1 MRADSTTADSTR
13 AEKDSVGEWYRG
25 VPLSAKWPI
34 FTGLAILVVWLGC
47 FGLWAGVA
55 PLNSAVLAPGTFMA
69 TGQNKQVQHFEGGI
83 LREIAVKEG
92 DVVEA
97 SQVLVRMDDTAAN
110 AKLRRLVLKKYRLL
124 AMKARLEAEMRSSE
138 TIESPA
144 AFSQSVA
151 DPEIKGILERQRA
164 ELRARRASLA
174 TEESVL
180 RKQVAGLEES
190 IRGYQAQVQSTK
202 DRLALFVEELK
213 DKDSLLGQQLIRKS
227 DVLALRR
234 SEASLGGDL
243 GEFLGRIAD
252 SRERVAQA
260 NERITHLHSTALRD
274 AIKELRETETDL
286 DDVEEQIRAAQDVVD
301 RVDVRSPVHGIVVKN
316 NFHTR
321 GGVVSPGAVI
331 LELLPIGDE
340 RIIEAHVNP
349 KDISHVSVGQEA
361 LVRLSA
367 LNQRITPMVGAS
379 VIYVSA
385 DALAEQVQVK
395 TETRPDSDTRRE
407 FYVVRVRLDQ
417 DDILRRMPEFI
428 PTPGMPADVYIKT
441 GERTF
446 FEYIMKPVFDSL
458 SRAFRET

>member
-1 MRADSTTADSTR
+1 MR
-13 AEKDSVGEWYRG
+13 AEKDSIGEWYRG

-34 FTGLAILVVWLGC
+34 FAGLAILVVWLGC
-47 FGLWAGVA
+47 FGVWAGVA
-55 PLNSAVLAPGTFMA
+55 PLNSAVVAPGTFVA
-69 TGQNKQVQHFEGGI
+69 TGQNKLVQHFEGGI
-83 LREIAVKEG
+83 IREIAVKDG
-92 DVVEA
+92 DAVEA
-97 SQVLVRMDDTAAN
+97 NQVLVRMDDTAADT
-110 AKLRRLVLKKYRLL
+110 KLRRLVIKKYRQL
-124 AMKARLEAEMRSSE
+124 AMKARLEAEMSSSD
-138 TIESPA
+138 TIETPA
-144 AFSQSVA
+144 AFSETA
-151 DPEIKGILERQRA
+151 RDPEIKAIFERQRA

-180 RKQVAGLEES
+180 RKQIAGLEES

-202 DRLALFVEELK
+202 DRIALFVEELK

-227 DVLALRR
+227 DGLALRR
-234 SEASLGGDL
+234 SEASLGGEL
-243 GEFLGRIAD
+243 GEYLGRIAD
-252 SRERVAQA
+252 SKERIAQA
-260 NERITHLHSTALRD
+260 NEKIAQVHSTALRD

-301 RVDVRSPVHGIVVKN
+301 RVDVRSPVRGIVVKQ
-316 NFHTR
+316 NFHTP
-321 GGVVSPGAVI
+321 GGVVSSGAVI
-331 LELLPIGDE
+331 LDLLPIGEE
-340 RIIEAHVNP
+340 RIIEARVNP
-349 KDISHVSVGQEA
+349 KDISHVSVGQDA

-385 DALAEQVQVK
+385 DALADQLQAK
-395 TETRPDSDTRRE
+395 TEKLADNSDTRRE
-407 FYVVRVRLDQ
+407 FYVVRVRLDH

-446 FEYIMKPVFDSL
+446 FEYIMKPVFDSF

>member
-1 MRADSTTADSTR
+1 MR
-13 AEKDSVGEWYRG
+13 AEKDSIGEWYRG

-34 FTGLAILVVWLGC
+34 FAGLAILVVWLGC
-47 FGLWAGVA
+47 FGVWAGVA
-55 PLNSAVLAPGTFMA
+55 PLNSAVVAPGTFVA
-69 TGQNKQVQHFEGGI
+69 TGQNKLVQHFEGGI
-83 LREIAVKEG
+83 IREIAVKDG
-92 DVVEA
+92 DAVEA
-97 SQVLVRMDDTAAN
+97 NQVLVRMDDTAADT
-110 AKLRRLVLKKYRLL
+110 KLRRLVIKKYRQL
-124 AMKARLEAEMRSSE
+124 AMKARLEAEMSSSD
-138 TIESPA
+138 TIETPA
-144 AFSQSVA
+144 AFSETA
-151 DPEIKGILERQRA
+151 RDPEIKAIFERQRA

-180 RKQVAGLEES
+180 RKQIAGLEES

-202 DRLALFVEELK
+202 DRIALFVEELK

-243 GEFLGRIAD
+243 GEYLGRIAD
-252 SRERVAQA
+252 SKERIAQA
-260 NERITHLHSTALRD
+260 NERIAQLHSTALRD

-301 RVDVRSPVHGIVVKN
+301 RVDVRSPVRGIVVKR
-316 NFHTR
+316 NFHTP

-331 LELLPIGDE
+331 LELLPIGEE

-349 KDISHVSVGQEA
+349 KDISHVSVGQQA

-446 FEYIMKPVFDSL
+446 FEYIMKPVFDSF

>member
-1 MRADSTTADSTR
+1 MRAEMDSI
-13 AEKDSVGEWYRG
+13 GEWYRD
-25 VPLSAKWPI
+25 VPLSAKWTI
-34 FTGLAILVVWLGC
+34 LTGLAILVVWLGC
-47 FGLWAGVA
+47 FGVWAGVA
-55 PLNSAVLAPGTFMA
+55 PLNSAVVASGTFMA
-69 TGQNKQVQHFEGGI
+69 TGQNKLVQHFEGGI
-83 LREIAVKEG
+83 IREIAVKEG

-97 SQVLVRMDDTAAN
+97 NQVLVRMDDTAAN
-110 AKLRRLVLKKYRLL
+110 AKLRRLLLKKYRLL
-124 AMKARLEAEMRSSE
+124 AMKARLEAEMGSSE
-138 TIESPA
+138 TIETPA
-144 AFSQSVA
+144 AFSESA
-151 DPEIKGILERQRA
+151 RDPEIKGILERQRA
-164 ELRARRASLA
+164 ELRARKASLT

-180 RKQVAGLEES
+180 WKQIAGLEES
-190 IRGYQAQVQSTK
+190 IRGYEAQVRSTK
-202 DRLALFVEELK
+202 DRIALFVEELK
-213 DKDSLLGQQLIRKS
+213 DKDSLLGQQLVRKL

-252 SRERVAQA
+252 SRERIAQA
-260 NERITHLHSTALRD
+260 NERITQLHSTALRD

-316 NFHTR
+316 NFHTP
-321 GGVVSPGAVI
+321 GGVVPPGAVI

-385 DALAEQVQVK
+385 DALAEQVQAK

-428 PTPGMPADVYIKT
+428 PTPGMPADIYIKT

-446 FEYIMKPVFDSL
+446 FEYIMKPVFDSF

>member
-1 MRADSTTADSTR
+1 MRA
-13 AEKDSVGEWYRG
+13 KDSVGEWYRG

-47 FGLWAGVA
+47 FGIWAGVA
-55 PLNSAVLAPGTFMA
+55 PLNSAVVAPGTFVA
-69 TGQNKQVQHFEGGI
+69 TGQNKLVQHFEGGI
-83 LREIAVKEG
+83 IREIAVKEG
-92 DVVEA
+92 DVVHA
-97 SQVLVRMDDTAAN
+97 NQVLVRMDDTAVN
-110 AKLRRLVLKKYRLL
+110 AKLRRLILKKYRLV
-124 AMKARLEAEMRSSE
+124 AMKARLEAEMSSSE
-138 TIESPA
+138 TIETPA
-144 AFSQSVA
+144 AFSESA
-151 DPEIKGILERQRA
+151 RDPEINAILERQRT
-164 ELRARRASLA
+164 ELRARRTSLA
-174 TEESVL
+174 TDESVL
-180 RKQVAGLEES
+180 RKQISGLEES

-202 DRLALFVEELK
+202 DRIALFAEELR
-213 DKDSLLGQQLIRKS
+213 DKDSLLGQQLVRKS
-227 DVLALRR
+227 DVLAVRR
-234 SEASLGGDL
+234 SEAGLGGDL
-243 GEFLGRIAD
+243 GEYLGRIAD
-252 SRERVAQA
+252 SKERIAQA
-260 NERITHLHSTALRD
+260 NEKIAQVHSTALRD

-301 RVDVRSPVHGIVVKN
+301 RVDVRSPVRGIVVKQ
-316 NFHTR
+316 NFHTP

-446 FEYIMKPVFDSL
+446 FEYIMKPVFDSF

>member
-1 MRADSTTADSTR
+1 MRAENDSI
-13 AEKDSVGEWYRG
+13 GEWYRG

-34 FTGLAILVVWLGC
+34 FTGLAVLVVWLGC
-47 FGLWAGVA
+47 FGVWAGVA
-55 PLNSAVLAPGTFMA
+55 PLNSAVVASGTFVA
-69 TGQNKQVQHFEGGI
+69 TGQNKLVQHFEGGI
-83 LREIAVKEG
+83 IREIAVKDG

-97 SQVLVRMDDTAAN
+97 NQVVVRMDDTAAN
-110 AKLRRLVLKKYRLL
+110 SKLRRLVLKKYRLL
-124 AMKARLEAEMRSSE
+124 AMKARLEAEMSSSE
-138 TIESPA
+138 TIDAPS
-144 AFSQSVA
+144 AFSESA
-151 DPEIKGILERQRA
+151 RDPEIKAILERQRA
-164 ELRARRASLA
+164 ELWARQASLA

-180 RKQVAGLEES
+180 LKQIAGLEES

-202 DRLALFVEELK
+202 QRIALFAEELK
-213 DKDSLLGQQLIRKS
+213 DKNSLLGQQLVRKS

-234 SEASLGGDL
+234 SEASLGGEL
-243 GEFLGRIAD
+243 GEYLGRIAD
-252 SRERVAQA
+252 SKERIAQA
-260 NERITHLHSTALRD
+260 NEKIAQLHSTALRD
-274 AIKELRETETDL
+274 AIKELRETEADL

-301 RVDVRSPVHGIVVKN
+301 RVDVRSPVRGIVVKK
-316 NFHTR
+316 NFHTP

-331 LELLPIGDE
+331 LELLPIGEE
-340 RIIEAHVNP
+340 RIIEAHMNP

-385 DALAEQVQVK
+385 DALASQVQVK
-395 TETRPDSDTRRE
+395 TETQPDSDTRRE

-446 FEYIMKPVFDSL
+446 FEYMMKPVFDSF

>member
-1 MRADSTTADSTR
+1 
-13 AEKDSVGEWYRG
+13 
-25 VPLSAKWPI
+25 
-34 FTGLAILVVWLGC
+34 
-47 FGLWAGVA
+47 
-55 PLNSAVLAPGTFMA
+55 
-69 TGQNKQVQHFEGGI
+69 
-83 LREIAVKEG
+83 
-92 DVVEA
+92 
-97 SQVLVRMDDTAAN
+97 MDDTAADT
-110 AKLRRLVLKKYRLL
+110 KLRRLVIKKYRQL
-124 AMKARLEAEMRSSE
+124 AMKARLEAEMSSSD
-138 TIESPA
+138 TIETPA
-144 AFSQSVA
+144 AFSETA
-151 DPEIKGILERQRA
+151 RDPEIKAIFERQRA

-180 RKQVAGLEES
+180 RKQIAGLEES

-202 DRLALFVEELK
+202 DRIALFVEELK

-234 SEASLGGDL
+234 SEASL
-243 GEFLGRIAD
+243 IAD
-252 SRERVAQA
+252 SKERIAQA
-260 NERITHLHSTALRD
+260 NERIAQLHSTALRD

-301 RVDVRSPVHGIVVKN
+301 RVDVRSPVRGIVVKR
-316 NFHTR
+316 NFHTP

-331 LELLPIGDE
+331 LELLPIGEE
-340 RIIEAHVNP
+340 RIIEARVNP
-349 KDISHVSVGQEA
+349 KDISHVSVGQDA

-385 DALAEQVQVK
+385 DALADQLQAK
-395 TETRPDSDTRRE
+395 TEKLADNSDTRRE
-407 FYVVRVRLDQ
+407 FYVVRVRLDH

-446 FEYIMKPVFDSL
+446 FEYIMKPVFDSF

>member
-1 MRADSTTADSTR
+1 MR
-13 AEKDSVGEWYRG
+13 AEKDSIGEWYRG

-34 FTGLAILVVWLGC
+34 FAGLAILVVWLGC
-47 FGLWAGVA
+47 FGVWAGVA
-55 PLNSAVLAPGTFMA
+55 PLNSAVVAPGTFVA
-69 TGQNKQVQHFEGGI
+69 TGQNKLVQHFEGGI
-83 LREIAVKEG
+83 IREIAVKDG
-92 DVVEA
+92 DAVEA
-97 SQVLVRMDDTAAN
+97 NQVLVRMDDTAADT
-110 AKLRRLVLKKYRLL
+110 KLRRLVIKKYRQL
-124 AMKARLEAEMRSSE
+124 AMKARLEAEMSSSD
-138 TIESPA
+138 TIETPA
-144 AFSQSVA
+144 AFSETA
-151 DPEIKGILERQRA
+151 RDPEIKAIFERQRA

-180 RKQVAGLEES
+180 RKQIAGLEES

-202 DRLALFVEELK
+202 DRIALFVEELK

-234 SEASLGGDL
+234 SEASLGGEL
-243 GEFLGRIAD
+243 GEYLGRIAD
-252 SRERVAQA
+252 SKERIAQA
-260 NERITHLHSTALRD
+260 NERIAQLHATTLRD

-301 RVDVRSPVHGIVVKN
+301 RVDVRSPVRGIVVKR
-316 NFHTR
+316 NFHTP

-331 LELLPIGDE
+331 LELLPIGEE

-349 KDISHVSVGQEA
+349 KDISHVSVGQQA

-446 FEYIMKPVFDSL
+446 FEYIMKPVFDSF

>member
-1 MRADSTTADSTR
+1 MRAENDSI
-13 AEKDSVGEWYRG
+13 GEWYRG

-34 FTGLAILVVWLGC
+34 FTGLAVLVVWLGC
-47 FGLWAGVA
+47 FGVWAGVA
-55 PLNSAVLAPGTFMA
+55 PLNSAVVASGTFVA
-69 TGQNKQVQHFEGGI
+69 TGQNKLVQHFEGGI
-83 LREIAVKEG
+83 IREIAVKDG

-97 SQVLVRMDDTAAN
+97 NQVVVRMDDTAAN
-110 AKLRRLVLKKYRLL
+110 SKLRRLVLKKYRLL
-124 AMKARLEAEMRSSE
+124 AMKARLEAEMSSSE
-138 TIESPA
+138 TIDAPS
-144 AFSQSVA
+144 AFSESA
-151 DPEIKGILERQRA
+151 RDPEIKAILERQRA
-164 ELRARRASLA
+164 ELWARQASLA

-180 RKQVAGLEES
+180 LKQIAGLEES

-202 DRLALFVEELK
+202 QRIALFAEELK
-213 DKDSLLGQQLIRKS
+213 DKNSLLGQQLVRKS

-234 SEASLGGDL
+234 SEASLGGEL
-243 GEFLGRIAD
+243 GEYLGRIAD
-252 SRERVAQA
+252 SKERIAQA
-260 NERITHLHSTALRD
+260 NEKIAQLHSTALRD
-274 AIKELRETETDL
+274 AIKELRETEADL

-301 RVDVRSPVHGIVVKN
+301 RVDVRSPVRGIVVKK
-316 NFHTR
+316 NFHTP

-331 LELLPIGDE
+331 LELLPIGEE
-340 RIIEAHVNP
+340 RIIEAHMNP
-349 KDISHVSVGQEA
+349 KDISHVNVGQQA

-385 DALAEQVQVK
+385 DALASQVQVK
-395 TETRPDSDTRRE
+395 TETQPDSDTRRE

-446 FEYIMKPVFDSL
+446 FEYMMKPVFDSF

>member
-1 MRADSTTADSTR
+1 M
-13 AEKDSVGEWYRG
+13 
-25 VPLSAKWPI
+25 
-34 FTGLAILVVWLGC
+34 
-47 FGLWAGVA
+47 
-55 PLNSAVLAPGTFMA
+55 
-69 TGQNKQVQHFEGGI
+69 
-83 LREIAVKEG
+83 
-92 DVVEA
+92 
-97 SQVLVRMDDTAAN
+97 
-110 AKLRRLVLKKYRLL
+110 
-124 AMKARLEAEMRSSE
+124 
-138 TIESPA
+138 
-144 AFSQSVA
+144 
-151 DPEIKGILERQRA
+151 
-164 ELRARRASLA
+164 
-174 TEESVL
+174 
-180 RKQVAGLEES
+180 
-190 IRGYQAQVQSTK
+190 RGYQAQVQSTK
-202 DRLALFVEELK
+202 DRIALFAEELK
-213 DKDSLLGQQLIRKS
+213 DKDSLLGQQLVRKS

-252 SRERVAQA
+252 SRERIAQA
-260 NERITHLHSTALRD
+260 NERIAQLHSTALRD

-301 RVDVRSPVHGIVVKN
+301 RVDVRSPVRGIVVKS
-316 NFHTR
+316 NFHTP

-367 LNQRITPMVGAS
+367 LNQRVTPMVGAS

-385 DALAEQVQVK
+385 DALAGQVQVK
-395 TETRPDSDTRRE
+395 TETPTDGDTRRE

-417 DDILRRMPEFI
+417 DDILRRVPEFI

-446 FEYIMKPVFDSL
+446 FEYIMKPVLDSF

>member
-1 MRADSTTADSTR
+1 MRV
-13 AEKDSVGEWYRG
+13 KDDIGEWYRG

-34 FTGLAILVVWLGC
+34 FAGLAILVVWLGC
-47 FGLWAGVA
+47 FGVWAAVA
-55 PLNSAVLAPGTFMA
+55 PLNSAVVASGTFVA
-69 TGQNKQVQHFEGGI
+69 TGQNKLVQHFEGGI
-83 LREIAVKEG
+83 IREIAVKDG

-97 SQVLVRMDDTAAN
+97 NQVLVRMDDTAAN

-124 AMKARLEAEMRSSE
+124 AMKARLEAEMSSSD
-138 TIESPA
+138 TIKTPA
-144 AFSQSVA
+144 AFSESA
-151 DPEIKGILERQRA
+151 RDPEIKAILERQRA
-164 ELRARRASLA
+164 ELQARRASLV

-180 RKQVAGLEES
+180 VKQVAALEES

-202 DRLALFVEELK
+202 ERIALFAEELK
-213 DKDSLLGQQLIRKS
+213 DKNSLLGQQLVRKS

-243 GEFLGRIAD
+243 GEYLGRIAD
-252 SRERVAQA
+252 AKERIAQA
-260 NERITHLHSTALRD
+260 NERIAQLHATTLRD
-274 AIKELRETETDL
+274 AIKELRETEADL
-286 DDVEEQIRAAQDVVD
+286 DDGEEQIRAAQDVVD
-301 RVDVRSPVHGIVVKN
+301 RVDVRSPVRGIVVKN
-316 NFHTR
+316 NFHTP
-321 GGVVSPGAVI
+321 GGVVSPGVVI
-331 LELLPIGDE
+331 LELLPIGEE

-385 DALAEQVQVK
+385 DALAEQVQGK
-395 TETRPDSDTRRE
+395 TEARPDGDTRRE
-407 FYVVRVRLDQ
+407 FYVVRLRLDQ

-446 FEYIMKPVFDSL
+446 FEYIMKPVLDSF

>member
-1 MRADSTTADSTR
+1 MR
-13 AEKDSVGEWYRG
+13 AEKDSIGEWYRD

-34 FTGLAILVVWLGC
+34 FTGLATLVVWLGC
-47 FGLWAGVA
+47 FGVWAGVA
-55 PLNSAVLAPGTFMA
+55 PLNSAVVAPGTFMA
-69 TGQNKQVQHFEGGI
+69 TGQNKLVQHLEGGI
-83 LREIAVKEG
+83 IREIAVKEG

-97 SQVLVRMDDTAAN
+97 NQVLVRMDDTAAN
-110 AKLRRLVLKKYRLL
+110 AKLRRLVLKKYRLI
-124 AMKARLEAEMRSSE
+124 AMKARLEAEMRPSE
-138 TIESPA
+138 TIETPA
-144 AFSQSVA
+144 AFSQSA
-151 DPEIKGILERQRA
+151 RDAEIKGFLERQRA

-180 RKQVAGLEES
+180 RKQIAGLEES

-202 DRLALFVEELK
+202 ARMALFAEELK
-213 DKDSLLGQQLIRKS
+213 DKESLLGQQLVRKT

-252 SRERVAQA
+252 SNERIAQA
-260 NERITHLHSTALRD
+260 NERIAQLHSTALRD
-274 AIKELRETETDL
+274 AIKELRETEADL
-286 DDVEEQIRAAQDVVD
+286 DDVEEQIRAAQDVVE
-301 RVDVRSPVHGIVVKN
+301 RVEVRSPVRGIVVKN
-316 NFHTR
+316 NFHTPSA
-321 GGVVSPGAVI
+321 VVSPGAVI

-349 KDISHVSVGQEA
+349 RDISHVSVGQEA

-446 FEYIMKPVFDSL
+446 FEYIMKPVFDSF
-458 SRAFRET
+458 SRAFREI

>member
-1 MRADSTTADSTR
+1 MSAA
-13 AEKDSVGEWYRG
+13 KDSVGEWYRD

-34 FTGLAILVVWLGC
+34 LTGLALLVVWLGC
-47 FGLWAGVA
+47 FGVWAGVA
-55 PLNSAVLAPGTFMA
+55 PLNSAVVASGTFVA
-69 TGQNKQVQHFEGGI
+69 TGQNKLIQHFEGGI
-83 LREIAVKEG
+83 IREIAVKEG
-92 DVVEA
+92 DVVEPN
-97 SQVLVRMDDTAAN
+97 QVLVRMDGTAAN
-110 AKLRRLVLKKYRLL
+110 AKLSRLILEKYRLL
-124 AMKARLEAEMRSSE
+124 AMKARLESEMNASD
-138 TIESPA
+138 TIETPA
-144 AFSQSVA
+144 AFSESA
-151 DPEIKGILERQRA
+151 RDPEIKAILERQRA

-180 RKQVAGLEES
+180 RKQIAGLEES
-190 IRGYQAQVQSTK
+190 IRGYEAQVQSTK
-202 DRLALFVEELK
+202 DRIALFAEELK
-213 DKDSLLGQQLIRKS
+213 DKNLLLSQQLVRKS

-252 SRERVAQA
+252 SKERIAQA
-260 NERITHLHSTALRD
+260 NERIAQLHSTALRD
-274 AIKELRETETDL
+274 AIKELRETEADL

-301 RVDVRSPVHGIVVKN
+301 RVDVRSPVRGIVVKK
-316 NFHTR
+316 NFHTP

-331 LELLPIGDE
+331 LELLPMGDE

-349 KDISHVSVGQEA
+349 KDISHVSVGQQA

-395 TETRPDSDTRRE
+395 TEIHPDSDSRRE

-446 FEYIMKPVFDSL
+446 FEYIMKPVLDSF

>member
-1 MRADSTTADSTR
+1 
-13 AEKDSVGEWYRG
+13 
-25 VPLSAKWPI
+25 
-34 FTGLAILVVWLGC
+34 
-47 FGLWAGVA
+47 
-55 PLNSAVLAPGTFMA
+55 LNSAVVASGSFVA
-69 TGQNKQVQHFEGGI
+69 TGQNKLIQHFEGGI
-83 LREIAVKEG
+83 IHEIAVKEG

-97 SQVLVRMDDTAAN
+97 NQVLVRMDDTAAK
-110 AKLRRLVLKKYRLL
+110 AKLRRLVLKKHRLL
-124 AMKARLEAEMRSSE
+124 AMKARLEAEMRQSD
-138 TIESPA
+138 TIEAPA
-144 AFSQSVA
+144 AFNESA
-151 DPEIKGILERQRA
+151 RDPEIRSILERQRA
-164 ELRARRASLA
+164 ELRARQANLA

-180 RKQVAGLEES
+180 RKQIAGLEES
-190 IRGYQAQVQSTK
+190 IRGYQSQVQSTK
-202 DRLALFVEELK
+202 DRMALFAEELK
-213 DKDSLLGQQLIRKS
+213 DKDLLLGQQLVRKT

-243 GEFLGRIAD
+243 GEYLGRIAD
-252 SRERVAQA
+252 SKERIAQA
-260 NERITHLHSTALRD
+260 NERIVQVHSTALRD

-286 DDVEEQIRAAQDVVD
+286 DDVEEQIHAAQDVVD
-301 RVDVRSPVHGIVVKN
+301 RVDVRSPVHGIVVKR
-316 NFHTR
+316 NFHTA
-321 GGVVSPGAVI
+321 GGVVASGAVI
-331 LELLPIGDE
+331 LELLPIGEE

-385 DALAEQVQVK
+385 DALAEQMQVK
-395 TETRPDSDTRRE
+395 TEKPAENDTRRD

-417 DDILRRMPEFI
+417 DDILKRMPEFV

-446 FEYIMKPVFDSL
+446 FEYIMKPVFDSF

>member
-1 MRADSTTADSTR
+1 MR
-13 AEKDSVGEWYRG
+13 AEKDGIGEWYRG

-34 FTGLAILVVWLGC
+34 FTGLAMLVVWLGC
-47 FGLWAGVA
+47 FGLWAGIA
-55 PLNSAVLAPGTFMA
+55 PLNGAVVAPGTFVA
-69 TGQNKQVQHFEGGI
+69 TGQNKLVQHFEGGI
-83 LREIAVKEG
+83 IREIAVKEG

-97 SQVLVRMDDTAAN
+97 NQVLVRMDDTAAK

-124 AMKARLEAEMRSSE
+124 AMKARLEAEMSSSE
-138 TIESPA
+138 TIETPA
-144 AFSQSVA
+144 ALSESA
-151 DPEIKGILERQRA
+151 RDPEIKAILERQRA

-180 RKQVAGLEES
+180 GKQIAGLEES

-202 DRLALFVEELK
+202 ERIALFAEELK
-213 DKDSLLGQQLIRKS
+213 DKNSLLGQQLVRKS

-234 SEASLGGDL
+234 SEASLGGEL
-243 GEFLGRIAD
+243 GEYLGRIAD
-252 SRERVAQA
+252 SKERIAQA
-260 NERITHLHSTALRD
+260 NERIAQLHSTALRD
-274 AIKELRETETDL
+274 AIKELRETEADL

-301 RVDVRSPVHGIVVKN
+301 RVDVRSPVHGIVVKK
-316 NFHTR
+316 NFHTA
-321 GGVVSPGAVI
+321 GGVVSSGAVI
-331 LELLPIGDE
+331 LELLPIGEE
-340 RIIEAHVNP
+340 RLIEAHVNP

-395 TETRPDSDTRRE
+395 TERPLDSDTRRE

-446 FEYIMKPVFDSL
+446 FEYIMKPVFDSF
-458 SRAFRET
+458 SRGFRET

>member
-1 MRADSTTADSTR
+1 MRAK
-13 AEKDSVGEWYRG
+13 KDSIGEWYRD

-34 FTGLAILVVWLGC
+34 FAGLAILVVWLGC
-47 FGLWAGVA
+47 FGVWAGVA
-55 PLNSAVLAPGTFMA
+55 PLDSAVVASGTFMA
-69 TGQNKQVQHFEGGI
+69 AGQNKLVQHFEGGI
-83 LREIAVKEG
+83 IREIAVKDG
-92 DVVEA
+92 DAVEA
-97 SQVLVRMDDTAAN
+97 NQVLVRMDDTAADT
-110 AKLRRLVLKKYRLL
+110 KLRRLVIKKYRQL
-124 AMKARLEAEMRSSE
+124 AMKARLEAEMSSSD
-138 TIESPA
+138 TIETPA
-144 AFSQSVA
+144 AFSETA
-151 DPEIKGILERQRA
+151 RDPEIKAIFERQRA

-180 RKQVAGLEES
+180 RKQIAGLEES

-202 DRLALFVEELK
+202 DRIALFVEELK

-234 SEASLGGDL
+234 SEASLGGEL
-243 GEFLGRIAD
+243 GEYLGRIAD
-252 SRERVAQA
+252 SKERIAQA
-260 NERITHLHSTALRD
+260 NERIAQLHSTALRD

-301 RVDVRSPVHGIVVKN
+301 RVDVRSPVRGIVVKR
-316 NFHTR
+316 NFHTP

-331 LELLPIGDE
+331 LELLPIGEE

-349 KDISHVSVGQEA
+349 KDISHVSVGQQA

-446 FEYIMKPVFDSL
+446 FEYIMKPVFDSF

>member
-1 MRADSTTADSTR
+1 MRAEQDSI
-13 AEKDSVGEWYRG
+13 GEWCRG
-25 VPLSAKWPI
+25 VPLSAKWSI
-34 FTGLAILVVWLGC
+34 FAGLAILVVWLGC
-47 FGLWAGVA
+47 FGVWAAVA
-55 PLNSAVLAPGTFMA
+55 PLNSAVVAQGTFVA
-69 TGQNKQVQHFEGGI
+69 TGQNRLIQHFEGGI
-83 LREIAVKEG
+83 IRELAVKEG

-97 SQVLVRMDDTAAN
+97 NQVLARMDDTAAN

-124 AMKARLEAEMRSSE
+124 AMKARLEAEMSSSE
-138 TIESPA
+138 TIETPA
-144 AFSQSVA
+144 AFSESA
-151 DPEIKGILERQRA
+151 RDLEIKAILERQRA
-164 ELRARRASLA
+164 ELRARRISFA
-174 TEESVL
+174 TGESVL
-180 RKQVAGLEES
+180 WKQIAGLEES

-202 DRLALFVEELK
+202 DRLALFAEELK
-213 DKDSLLGQQLIRKS
+213 DKDSLLRQQLIRKT

-243 GEFLGRIAD
+243 GEYLSRIAD
-252 SRERVAQA
+252 SKERIAQA
-260 NERITHLHSTALRD
+260 NERIAQLHSTALRD
-274 AIKELRETETDL
+274 AIKELRETEADL

-301 RVDVRSPVHGIVVKN
+301 RVDVRSPVRGIVVKK
-316 NFHTR
+316 NFHTP

-367 LNQRITPMVGAS
+367 LNQRVTPMVGAS

-385 DALAEQVQVK
+385 DVLAGQVQVK
-395 TETRPDSDTRRE
+395 TEARSASDTRRE

-417 DDILRRMPEFI
+417 DDIVRRMPEFV

-446 FEYIMKPVFDSL
+446 FEYIMKPVLDSF

>member
-1 MRADSTTADSTR
+1 MRSQKESI
-13 AEKDSVGEWYRG
+13 GEWYRG

-34 FTGLAILVVWLGC
+34 FTGLAMLAVWLGC
-47 FGLWAGVA
+47 FGVWAGVA
-55 PLNSAVLAPGTFMA
+55 PLNSAVVASGTFVA
-69 TGQNKQVQHFEGGI
+69 TGQNKLVQHFEGGI
-83 LREIAVKEG
+83 IREIAVKEG

-97 SQVLVRMDDTAAN
+97 NQVLVRMDDTAAN
-110 AKLRRLVLKKYRLL
+110 AKLRRLVLKKYRLV
-124 AMKARLEAEMRSSE
+124 AMKARLEAEMSSSE
-138 TIESPA
+138 TIETPA
-144 AFSQSVA
+144 AFSEQ
-151 DPEIKGILERQRA
+151 DPEIKAILERQRA

-180 RKQVAGLEES
+180 RKQIAGLEES
-190 IRGYQAQVQSTK
+190 IRGYHAQVQSTK
-202 DRLALFVEELK
+202 DRVALFAEELK

-243 GEFLGRIAD
+243 GEYLGRIAD
-252 SRERVAQA
+252 SKERIAQA
-260 NERITHLHSTALRD
+260 NEKIVHLHSTALRD
-274 AIKELRETETDL
+274 AIKELRETEADL
-286 DDVEEQIRAAQDVVD
+286 DDVEEQIRAAQDVAN
-301 RVDVRSPVHGIVVKN
+301 RVEVHSPVRGIVVKR
-316 NFHTR
+316 NFNTP
-321 GGVVSPGAVI
+321 GGVVSSGAVI
-331 LELLPIGDE
+331 LELLPIGEE

-395 TETRPDSDTRRE
+395 TERHPDSNTRQE